1 MRSFRQ
7 IIFSVKARALKV
19 ELNALTI
26 LFPLI
31 YMIVL
36 SFMGTN
42 HYHYLMP
49 LVPLLALNIARVN
62 LITEKSTFK
71 LEANFAGVMFVLYL
85 LGACALYF
93 KRDEMLGASFYAGFF
108 AVILSSILC
117 FYVFCGRVFY
127 WRNISPLALILALLM
142 AQYLTIFSLSA
153 SGIIWSTI
161 GAKGLAGSV
170 NRECKSGIYLWA
182 S

>member
-1 MRSFRQ
+1 
-7 IIFSVKARALKV
+7 
-19 ELNALTI
+19 
-26 LFPLI
+26 
-31 YMIVL
+31 
-36 SFMGTN
+36 
-42 HYHYLMP
+42 
-49 LVPLLALNIARVN
+49 
-62 LITEKSTFK
+62 
-71 LEANFAGVMFVLYL
+71 MFVLYL

-153 SGIIWSTI
+153 SGIIWSTNKEL
-161 GAKGLAGSV
+161 KGLAGSV
-170 NRECKSGIYLWA
+170 NRECKSGAYIYGLPSKDITILRFYLDKSYVLESLGDLPTA
-182 S
+182 PSSCLVSLKSSEKRILQDLSSHKKVNLYFR